1 MGNNEDKKYCLF
13 LIGNKIDLNKRA
25 ISLETAEDYA
35 NNLGLKYYETSAKL
49 NLNIN
54 EVISR
59 MILECHMNKSNSTD
73 CFIKS
78 NQNSLN
84 SNKININEKKEEES
98 GCCGGSSNN
107 KKEKKEK
114 NEKKD
119 NKSKIRESLAT
130 IKSVGSKD
138 NVSEISEKK

>member
-1 MGNNEDKKYCLF
+1 
-13 LIGNKIDLNKRA
+13 
-25 ISLETAEDYA
+25 
-35 NNLGLKYYETSAKL
+35 
-49 NLNIN
+49 
-54 EVISR
+54 

-107 KKEKKEK
+107 KKEKK
-114 NEKKD
+114 
-119 NKSKIRESLAT
+119 
-130 IKSVGSKD
+130 
-138 NVSEISEKK
+138 